1 MLDIAVDGEIAID
14 GVMSDHQHYRYDRSG
29 IYFFVNKR
37 WIKNHH
43 LGSALIKGYANVIPQ
58 DRYPIAAINMMV
70 PAHEVDINI
79 HPRKEE
85 VKFLHPRKVEQ
96 ALQQAVKA
104 ALEINLSQQL
114 KKDITFR
121 SSQDFRSFNFD
132 TNNFNTTFSQ
142 PIPINLR
149 STQYYSPVTAAP
161 QNNPLPLDEIQIPV
175 ETFQPTLAD
184 IPTDAY
190 TPHNTYRLIGQYNA
204 TYLLV
209 EKEDG
214 LFLVDQH
221 AAHERILYELFSERF
236 NEVATVQLLFPQTIT
251 LSPDDIE
258 LITPHLDIFT
268 SNGIIIEQYAHD
280 QLIIQS
286 LPVHLKEHS
295 LNDLLK
301 EVIGWI
307 IEYKSLNAQEFKKT
321 INNKLHA
328 QMACKAAVK
337 AGDILTQEKMEQ
349 LLHDLEK
356 TANRFSCPHGRPT
369 GWLISLNDIEK
380 KFRRRL

>member
-1 MLDIAVDGEIAID
+1 
-14 GVMSDHQHYRYDRSG
+14 
-29 IYFFVNKR
+29 
-37 WIKNHH
+37 
-43 LGSALIKGYANVIPQ
+43 
-58 DRYPIAAINMMV
+58 
-70 PAHEVDINI
+70 
-79 HPRKEE
+79 
-85 VKFLHPRKVEQ
+85 
-96 ALQQAVKA
+96 
-104 ALEINLSQQL
+104 
-114 KKDITFR
+114 
-121 SSQDFRSFNFD
+121 
-132 TNNFNTTFSQ
+132 
-142 PIPINLR
+142 
-149 STQYYSPVTAAP
+149 
-161 QNNPLPLDEIQIPV
+161 LPLDEIQIPV